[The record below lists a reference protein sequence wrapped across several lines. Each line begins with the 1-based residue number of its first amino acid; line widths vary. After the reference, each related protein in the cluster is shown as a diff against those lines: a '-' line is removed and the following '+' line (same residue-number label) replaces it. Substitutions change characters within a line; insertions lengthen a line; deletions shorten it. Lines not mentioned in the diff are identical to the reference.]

1 MTIGA
6 NGIKIYTA
14 LDHATI
20 WSNDLIFNYF
30 IHDNWTWKG
39 QFLYNIGRDNKN
51 EGLPFMSPFNYL
63 TSITFNQLK
72 WDAEIILKGNTA
84 QTEYNTFY
92 GEDRT
97 PDYAVINCNLGYK
110 FNFEKTKIKLNTG
123 VENIFDIKYT
133 TYTDWN
139 NIPRMGRNIFLN
151 LMVQF

>member
-51 EGLPFMSPFNYL
+51 EGLPTGTYFYIISYDTVDDLGKTLRVKKDGFLYL
-63 TSITFNQLK
+63 VK
-72 WDAEIILKGNTA
+72 
-84 QTEYNTFY
+84 
-92 GEDRT
+92 
-97 PDYAVINCNLGYK
+97 
-110 FNFEKTKIKLNTG
+110 
-123 VENIFDIKYT
+123 
-133 TYTDWN
+133 
-139 NIPRMGRNIFLN
+139 
-151 LMVQF
+151 